1 MLLLRAS
8 LWGGLLSGT
17 TVVGGGGAAIGGPVD
32 ESFVSLL
39 TPESGRLCVCA
50 SLTIPFLTFNLYT
63 AAFTEPGSILNA
75 LSCLT
80 TWLAKTCSNS
90 RFFFFSALRSAAS
103 LSLLRF
109 SWARDA
115 GIAGNGGERTDR

>member
-1 MLLLRAS
+1 MLLLWAS
-8 LWGGLLSGT
+8 LWGGLLFGS
-17 TVVGGGGAAIGGPVD
+17 TVVGGDGAAIGGPVD

-75 LSCLT
+75 FSCWT
-80 TWLAKTCSNS
+80 TLFARACSSS
-90 RFFFFSALRSAAS
+90 RFFFCCALRSAAS
-103 LSLLRF
+103 SVFLRC
-109 SWARDA
+109 SSARLA